1 MKKRLFTL
9 ALAFIMLVSTTLCA
23 AGATLE
29 STDMYKTDY
38 ATLEEANEA
47 AKELSAEIADE
58 GMVLL
63 KNDGTLPLTGKEWV
77 TVFGTLDN
85 MAIEGM
91 AEVGFTVYN
100 AGSNVASFTAADK
113 EAHEIYGDAAI
124 IQISGGN
131 GGEGKT
137 DGYMTSEIE
146 DNKDANGEVYTY
158 ADGSE
163 FVHAAQAYDGQNY
176 YKHPLQIKDATEEL
190 IAYVTAH
197 YDSVIVLLTGSSPIE
212 AGILRDNEKIN
223 AIVWTGSL
231 GESGWQGCAYGGWGE
246 IAKLLNGD
254 INPSGK
260 TVDTWAYDFTAN
272 PTWANDGNSG
282 KSFTSAV
289 DEDAYKYENVSTTLA
304 WRTEDGEYAVRA
316 GHTSNDVVNNYYTV
330 AYEED
335 IYYGYRYYET
345 MAADYADYK
354 YENAVAFPFGYGLS
368 YTTFDWEVVGVED
381 SDWGKEQSDWTKGG
395 KITLKVKVTNTGDVA
410 GKDVVEIYGHSPY
423 IQGGVEKAEVV
434 LVGFEKTKELRPG
447 QSQTLTI
454 EVNIQDLSSFDYTDA
469 NGNGQKTYELDAA
482 DGYELRVQSDSHN
495 AKAVVKL
502 DALTSD
508 IILSKDDYSG
518 NEVATLFSNG
528 DIYDTLGYDP
538 ETGMNLVEEGKLT
551 LMSRSAD
558 KGGLKGTFPQINTA
572 ADMVRSDKYF
582 QMIDQFADMEADS
595 SYGEGSFYNLATG
608 KTAATEAE
616 TDLPWIKSAAD
627 IPADW
632 KQMASAEAQAAAKA
646 EAGDNWLS
654 FADMKG
660 VPYADAKWTTLMNQL
675 TYDDM
680 INLVSHG
687 AYQTV
692 ALDAIEKAAGRYMD
706 SALVVDQELTD
717 RGFNWGDCPHS
728 AATWNKELMYRRGII
743 SGNIGLL
750 SDASSMMSSGVGLTG
765 WYAPA
770 ADLHRSP
777 FGGRTSEY
785 FSEDPYLS
793 GHIAG
798 NIVAGMASR
807 GILCTIKHVAL
818 NENET
823 QRQALFSYLSE
834 QAAREIY
841 FRVFQI
847 VMQEYNCGAMMT
859 AYNNIGEVHSDANY
873 NFMQALCR
881 DEWGWAGFQVTDA
894 VTPMSN
900 FFSMDTM
907 LRSGGNLLLS
917 NVTVETGAMKNGT
930 GNCAVSGVYDAET
943 NTVKL
948 ADGSESPTQWYALR
962 NAAQQILFTEANSKQ
977 STNGINLNN
986 YGEKGGV
993 LTPAT
998 QGEFYDVLIDAE
1010 VDGDIEYT
1018 VISGELPAGLSI
1030 SINAGSNGGGQQG
1043 GGQQGGGDM
1052 GGGPGGGGP
1061 GGGGPG
1067 GGGESSGGQASA
1079 SSSLSGAIISGT
1091 PTETGH
1097 YEFTVEARAYGWI
1110 VGTAEFSIDVES
1122 AIAVSE
1128 PTDNLA
1134 VGQFFIA
1141 AVDLANAADF
1151 NAGVVYTVTEGSKL
1165 PEGLTLSADGIIEG
1179 TPVVPGTYVVS
1190 ITATGT
1196 NSSTNHMNQTTLA
1209 TTAYVADCTFTVVGD
1224 AGEAVSITAVVAT
1237 DAGYVVYFS
1246 NGTSTTIA
1254 K

>member
-1 MKKRLFTL
+1 MKKRMFALTL
-9 ALAFIMLVSTTLCA
+9 ALVLALCSVLST
-23 AGATLE
+23 AGATLA
-29 STDMYKTDY
+29 STDLYKTDY
-38 ATLEEANEA
+38 ATLEEANKA
-47 AKELSAEIADE
+47 ASALSTEIAEE
-58 GMVLL
+58 GIVLL
-63 KNDGTLPLTGKEWV
+63 KNDGTLPLTGSEWV
-77 TVFGTLDN
+77 TVYGTLDDL
-85 MAIEGM
+85 AIEGM
-91 AEVGFTVYN
+91 EQAGFTVYS
-100 AGSNVASFTAADK
+100 AGSNVSAFSAADAQAWK
-113 EAHEIYGDAAI
+113 IYGDAAI

-146 DNKDANGEVYTY
+146 DNKDGNGETYTY
-158 ADGSE
+158 ADGTE
-163 FVHAAQAYDGQNY
+163 FVHAAQAYDGENY
-176 YKHPLQIKDATEEL
+176 YKHPLQIKDAAEEL
-190 IAYVTAH
+190 IAYVTER
-197 YDSVIVLLTGSSPIE
+197 YDSVIVLLTGTSPIE

-223 AIVWTGSL
+223 AILWTGSL
-231 GESGWQGCAYGGWGE
+231 GESGWQGCSYGGWDA
-246 IAKLLNGD
+246 IASLLNGD
-254 INPSGK
+254 VNPSGR

-272 PTWANDGNSG
+272 STWANDGNSG
-282 KSFTSAV
+282 KSFTSAA
-289 DEDAYKYENVSTTLA
+289 DEDAYAWQNVSTTLGM
-304 WRTEDGEYAVRA
+304 RTPDGEYAVRT
-316 GHTSNDVVNNYYTV
+316 GHTDSDTVNNYYTV
-330 AYEED
+330 TYEED

-381 SDWGKEQSDWTKGG
+381 SDWGKEQADWQHDG
-395 KITLKVKVTNTGDVA
+395 KITVKVKVTNTGDTA
-410 GKDVVEIYGHSPY
+410 GKDVVEIYGHAPY
-423 IQGGVEKAEVV
+423 INGGVEKAEVV
-434 LVGFEKTKELRPG
+434 LVGFEKTKQLRPG

-469 NGNGQKTYELDAA
+469 NGNGAKTYELDAA

-495 AKAVVKL
+495 VKAVV
-502 DALTSD
+502 ALGALKSD

-518 NEVATLFSNG
+518 NEITALFSNS

-538 ETGMNLVEEGKLT
+538 ETGLNLVEEGKMT
-551 LMSRSAD
+551 LMSRDAA

-572 ADMVRSDKYF
+572 ADMTRSEKYF
-582 QMIDQFADMEADS
+582 AMVDAFADNEADS
-595 SYGEGSFYNLATG
+595 SYGEGSYYELAYG
-608 KTAATEAE
+608 KTAASEAE
-616 TDLPWIKSAAD
+616 TDLPWVKTAAD

-632 KQMASAEAQAAAKA
+632 KQMANEEVQAAAKDG
-646 EAGDNWLS
+646 EGWLN
-654 FADMKG
+654 FTDMKG
-660 VPYADAKWTTLMNQL
+660 VPYTDEKWTALMNEL
-675 TYDDM
+675 TYDDLVN
-680 INLVSHG
+680 IVSHG

-692 ALDAIEKAAGRYMD
+692 AIAAINKTAGRYMD

-717 RGFNWGDCPHS
+717 RGFNWGDCPHA

-777 FGGRTSEY
+777 FGGRTAEY

-823 QRQALFSYLSE
+823 QRQALFTYVTE
-834 QAAREIY
+834 QAAREVY
-841 FRVFQI
+841 FRAFQI
-847 VMQEYNCGAMMT
+847 VLQEYNCGALMT
-859 AYNNIGEVHSDANY
+859 SYNNIGEIHSDANY
-873 NFMQALCR
+873 NFLQRLCR
-881 DEWGWAGFQVTDA
+881 DEWGWNGFQCTDA

-900 FFSMDTM
+900 FFTMDTM
-907 LRSGGNLLLS
+907 LRAGGNLLLS
-917 NVTVETGAMKNGT
+917 NVTEETGAIKNG
-930 GNCAVSGVYDAET
+930 GNCAVSGTYDAET

-962 NAAQQILFTEANSKQ
+962 HAAQRILFTEANSKQ
-977 STNGINLNN
+977 STNGIDLST
-986 YGEKGGV
+986 YGEKGGKM
-993 LTPAT
+993 TPAK
-998 QGEFYDVLIDAE
+998 QGEFYDALIDAG
-1010 VDGDIEYT
+1010 VDGDIVYT
-1018 VISGELPAGLSI
+1018 VTSGTLPAGMSI
-1030 SINAGSNGGGQQG
+1030 SINTPSAGGNGG
-1043 GGQQGGGDM
+1043 M
-1052 GGGPGGGGP
+1052 GGGMGG
-1061 GGGGPG
+1061 
-1067 GGGESSGGQASA
+1067 SSGGQSA
-1079 SSSLSGAIISGT
+1079 PSSDLSGAILSGT
-1091 PTETGH
+1091 PTQTGH

-1110 VGTAEFSIDVES
+1110 IGTADFSIDVES

-1134 VGQFFIA
+1134 VGAPFIA

-1151 NAGVVYTVTEGSKL
+1151 NAGVTYAVAEGSAL
-1165 PEGLTLSADGIIEG
+1165 PEGLTMTADGIIEG
-1179 TPVVPGTYVVS
+1179 TPVVPGTYTVA
-1190 ITATGT
+1190 IAATGT
-1196 NSSTNHMNQTTLA
+1196 TSSTNFMNQTTTS
-1209 TTAYVADCTFTVVGD
+1209 TTTYVADCTFTVVGD

-1237 DAGYVVYFS
+1237 DTGYVVYFS